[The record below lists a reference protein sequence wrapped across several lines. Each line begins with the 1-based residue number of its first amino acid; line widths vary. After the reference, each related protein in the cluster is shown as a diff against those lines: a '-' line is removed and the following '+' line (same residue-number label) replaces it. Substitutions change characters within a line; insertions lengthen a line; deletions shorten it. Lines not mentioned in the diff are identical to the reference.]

1 MAFVKTHQP
10 CPSCDSSDALSVNED
25 GSSFCFACQE
35 HTPPSSYR
43 PPPER
48 KKPMEATTLPTPSKE
63 TPVEAIN
70 ALAGRYHSLPTP
82 AIGSRR
88 ISLATCERYGLVSD
102 GSNEVWFPYHN
113 AEGKFCAVKKRT
125 IADKKFFI
133 EGDWKNT
140 TLFGQQCFTKGGKY
154 VTIVEGE
161 YDALAVFQMLG
172 SKWPVIS
179 IKSGAGGA
187 LKDCKAQYEWLNS
200 FENIVLCF
208 DSDEPGQQ
216 ATNQVASLFGSK
228 AKVFKPVDGFKDGC
242 DWLLAGKEKEFI
254 DRWWSAERHMPD
266 GIVAGSSLWDTVSKP
281 LDKAE
286 VSYPFEGLNKL
297 TYGIRKG
304 ELVTVTAGS
313 GLGKSQFL
321 REIIWHILCK
331 TQDNIG
337 LMFLEESVRKT
348 GLSLMSLAANKPL
361 HLPDTEAT
369 DEEKKDAFNA
379 TLGTDRLYMFDHF
392 GSTNIENIVSR
403 TEEFARAF
411 GCGYIFL
418 DHVSI
423 VVSAQDNGDE
433 RKALDRV
440 MTELRTLVQ
449 KTGVSLII
457 VSHLKRPDSKGH
469 EEGAATSLAQ
479 LRGSG
484 SIAQLS
490 DMVIGL
496 ERNGQAEDE
505 TERNTTKVR
514 VLKNRFSGITG
525 PACHL
530 LYSKDSGRMLEI
542 EEEKL

>member
-35 HTPPSSYR
+35 HTPP
-43 PPPER
+43 ER
-48 KKPMEATTLPTPSKE
+48 KKHMEATTLPTPSKE

-70 ALAGRYHSLPTP
+70 ALAGLYHSLPTP

-102 GSNEVWFPYHN
+102 GSKEVWFPYHN
-113 AEGKFCAVKKRT
+113 EEGKFCAVKKRS

-133 EGDWKNT
+133 EGDWKST

-172 SKWPVIS
+172 SKWPVVS

-200 FENIVLCF
+200 FENIVVCF

-228 AKVFKPVDGFKDGC
+228 VKVFKPVEGYKDGC

-449 KTGVSLII
+449 KTGISLII
-457 VSHLKRPDSKGH
+457 VSHLKRPDTKGH

-530 LYSKDSGRMLEI
+530 LYSKDSGRMMEV

>member
-35 HTPPSSYR
+35 HTPP
-43 PPPER
+43 ER
-48 KKPMEATTLPTPSKE
+48 KKHMEATTLPTPSKE
-63 TPVEAIN
+63 TPVEAIK
-70 ALAGRYHSLPTP
+70 ALAGHYYSLPTP

-102 GSNEVWFPYHN
+102 GTKEVWFPYHN
-113 AEGKFCAVKKRT
+113 EEGKFCAVKKRS

-133 EGDWKNT
+133 EGDWKST

-154 VTIVEGE
+154 VTVVEGE

-172 SKWPVIS
+172 SKWPVVS

-187 LKDCKAQYEWLNS
+187 LKDCKSQYEWLNS
-200 FENIVLCF
+200 FENIVVCF

-228 AKVFKPVDGFKDGC
+228 VKVFKPVDGYKDGC

-254 DRWWSAERHMPD
+254 DRWWTAERHMPD
-266 GIVAGSSLWDTVSKP
+266 GIVAGSSLWEQVSKP

-331 TQDNIG
+331 TQENIG

-379 TLGTDRLYMFDHF
+379 TLGTDRLFMFDHF
-392 GSTNIENIVSR
+392 GSTNIENIVNR

-411 GCGYIFL
+411 GCGYVFL

-449 KTGVSLII
+449 KTGISLII
-457 VSHLKRPDSKGH
+457 VSHLKRPDTKGH

-505 TERNTTKVR
+505 KERNTTKVR

-525 PACHL
+525 PACQL

-542 EEEKL
+542 EEDKL

>member
-25 GSSFCFACQE
+25 GSSFCFACST
-35 HTPPSSYR
+35 HTPSN
-43 PPPER
+43 E
-48 KKPMEATTLPTPSKE
+48 KKHMEATTLPTPSKE
-63 TPVEAIN
+63 TPVEAIK
-70 ALAGRYHSLPTP
+70 ALAGHYYSLPTP

-88 ISLATCERYGLVSD
+88 ISLATCERYGVVTDSA
-102 GSNEVWFPYHN
+102 NQVEVWFPYHN
-113 AEGKFCAVKKRT
+113 AEGKFCAVKKRSV
-125 IADKKFFI
+125 AEKKFFI
-133 EGDWKNT
+133 EGNWKNT

-172 SKWPVIS
+172 SKWPVVS

-228 AKVFKPVDGFKDGC
+228 AKVFKPVDGYKDGC

-505 TERNTTKVR
+505 KERNTTKVR

-525 PACHL
+525 PACQL

-542 EEEKL
+542 EEDKL

>member
-1 MAFVKTHQP
+1 MAFAKTHQP

-35 HTPPSSYR
+35 YSPV
-43 PPPER
+43 ER
-48 KKPMEATTLPTPSKE
+48 KKHMEATTLPAPSKE

-102 GSNEVWFPYHN
+102 GAKEVWFPYYT
-113 AEGKFCAVKKRT
+113 ADGKFCAVKKRT
-125 IADKKFFI
+125 IADKRFVI
-133 EGDWKNT
+133 DGNWKDT

-172 SKWPVIS
+172 SKWPVVS

-187 LKDCKAQYEWLNS
+187 LKDCKGQYEWLNS
-200 FENIVLCF
+200 FENIVICF

-228 AKVFKPVDGFKDGC
+228 AKVFKPVEGYKDGC
-242 DWLLAGKEKEFI
+242 DWLVAGKEKEFI

-266 GIVAGSSLWDTVSKP
+266 GIVAGSSLWDTVNKP

-331 TQDNIG
+331 TQDNVG

-379 TLGTDRLYMFDHF
+379 TLGTDRLFMFDHF
-392 GSTNIENIVSR
+392 GSTNIENIISR

-411 GCGYIFL
+411 GCGFVFL

-449 KTGVSLII
+449 RTGISLIL
-457 VSHLKRPDSKGH
+457 VSHLKRPDNKGH

-496 ERNGQAEDE
+496 ERNGQAENE
-505 TERNTTKVR
+505 KERNTTKVR

-525 PACHL
+525 PACQL

>member
-35 HTPPSSYR
+35 HTPP
-43 PPPER
+43 ER
-48 KKPMEATTLPTPSKE
+48 KKPMEATALPAPSKE

-70 ALAGRYHSLPTP
+70 ALAGQYHSLPTP

-102 GSNEVWFPYHN
+102 GSREVWFPYHN
-113 AEGKFCAVKKRT
+113 EDGKFCAVKKRS

-133 EGDWKNT
+133 EGDWKST

-172 SKWPVIS
+172 SKWPVVS

-200 FENIVLCF
+200 FENIVVCF

-228 AKVFKPVDGFKDGC
+228 VKTFKPVDGYKDGC

-266 GIVAGSSLWDTVSKP
+266 GIVAGSTLWEQVSKP

-321 REIIWHILCK
+321 REIVWHILCK
-331 TQDNIG
+331 TKENVG

-369 DEEKKDAFNA
+369 DEEKRDAFNA
-379 TLGTDRLYMFDHF
+379 TLGTDRLFMFDHF
-392 GSTNIENIVSR
+392 GSTNIENIVNR

-418 DHVSI
+418 DHISI
-423 VVSAQDNGDE
+423 VISAQDNGDE

-449 KTGVSLII
+449 KTGISLII
-457 VSHLKRPDSKGH
+457 VSHLKRPDNKGH

-505 TERNTTKVR
+505 KERNTTKVR

-525 PACHL
+525 PACQL
-530 LYSKDSGRMLEI
+530 LYSKDSGRMLEL

>member
-35 HTPPSSYR
+35 HTPP
-43 PPPER
+43 ER
-48 KKPMEATTLPTPSKE
+48 KKHMEATTLPTPSKE
-63 TPVEAIN
+63 TPVEAIK
-70 ALAGRYHSLPTP
+70 ALAGHYYSLPTP

-102 GSNEVWFPYHN
+102 GTKEVWFPYHN
-113 AEGKFCAVKKRT
+113 EEGKFCAVKKRS

-133 EGDWKNT
+133 EGDWKST

-172 SKWPVIS
+172 SKWPVVS

-187 LKDCKAQYEWLNS
+187 LKDCKSQYEWLNS
-200 FENIVLCF
+200 FENIVVCF

-228 AKVFKPVDGFKDGC
+228 VKVFKPVEGYKDGC

-266 GIVAGSSLWDTVSKP
+266 GIVAGSSLWEQVSKP

-331 TQDNIG
+331 TQENIG

-361 HLPDTEAT
+361 HLPDTEVT

-379 TLGTDRLYMFDHF
+379 TLGTDRLFMFDHF
-392 GSTNIENIVSR
+392 GSTNIENIVNR

-449 KTGVSLII
+449 KTGISLII
-457 VSHLKRPDSKGH
+457 VSHLKRPDTKGH

-505 TERNTTKVR
+505 KERNTTKVR

-525 PACHL
+525 PACQL

-542 EEEKL
+542 EEDKL

>member
-25 GSSFCFACQE
+25 GSSFCFACST
-35 HTPPSSYR
+35 HTPSN
-43 PPPER
+43 E
-48 KKPMEATTLPTPSKE
+48 KKHMEATTLPTHSKE
-63 TPVEAIN
+63 TPVEAIK
-70 ALAGRYHSLPTP
+70 ALAGHYYSLPTP

-102 GSNEVWFPYHN
+102 GSKEVWFPYHN
-113 AEGKFCAVKKRT
+113 EEGKFCAVKKRS

-133 EGDWKNT
+133 EGDWKST

-172 SKWPVIS
+172 SKWPVVS

-200 FENIVLCF
+200 FENIVVCF

-228 AKVFKPVDGFKDGC
+228 VKVFKPVDGYKDGC

-449 KTGVSLII
+449 KTGISLII
-457 VSHLKRPDSKGH
+457 VSHLKRPDTKGH

-505 TERNTTKVR
+505 KERNTTKVR

-542 EEEKL
+542 EEDRL

>member
-35 HTPPSSYR
+35 HTPP
-43 PPPER
+43 ER
-48 KKPMEATTLPTPSKE
+48 KKHMEATTLPTTSKE
-63 TPVEAIN
+63 TPVEAIK
-70 ALAGRYHSLPTP
+70 ALAGHYYSLPTP

-102 GSNEVWFPYHN
+102 GTKEVWFPYHN
-113 AEGKFCAVKKRT
+113 EEGKFCAVKKRS

-133 EGDWKNT
+133 EGDWKST

-172 SKWPVIS
+172 SKWPVVS

-187 LKDCKAQYEWLNS
+187 LKDCKSQYEWLNS
-200 FENIVLCF
+200 FENIVVCF

-228 AKVFKPVDGFKDGC
+228 VKVFKPVEGYKDGC

-266 GIVAGSSLWDTVSKP
+266 GIVAGSSLWEQVSKP

-331 TQDNIG
+331 TQENIG

-361 HLPDTEAT
+361 HLPDTEVT

-379 TLGTDRLYMFDHF
+379 TLGTDRLFMFDHF
-392 GSTNIENIVSR
+392 GSTNIENIVNR

-411 GCGYIFL
+411 GCGYVFL

-449 KTGVSLII
+449 KTGISLII
-457 VSHLKRPDSKGH
+457 VSHLKRPDTKGH

-505 TERNTTKVR
+505 KERNTTKVR

-525 PACHL
+525 PACQL

-542 EEEKL
+542 EEDKL

>member
-43 PPPER
+43 PPSER

-88 ISLATCERYGLVSD
+88 ISLATCDRYGLVSD

-228 AKVFKPVDGFKDGC
+228 AKVFKPVDGYKDGC

-361 HLPDTEAT
+361 HLPDTEAS

-530 LYSKDSGRMLEI
+530 LYSKDSGRMMEV

>member
-1 MAFVKTHQP
+1 MAFAQTHQP

-25 GSSFCFACQE
+25 GSTFCFACNT
-35 HTPPSSYR
+35 HTPS
-43 PPPER
+43 ER
-48 KKPMEATTLPTPSKE
+48 KKHMEATTLPTPLKE
-63 TPVEAIN
+63 THSEAFKAIS
-70 ALAGRYHSLPTP
+70 GDYYSLPTP

-88 ISLATCERYGLVSD
+88 ISLATCERYGVVTD
-102 GSNEVWFPYHN
+102 GKNEVWFPYHTE
-113 AEGKFCAVKKRT
+113 EGKMVAVKKRL
-125 IADKKFFI
+125 ISDKKFFI

-140 TLFGQQCFTKGGKY
+140 TLFGQNLFTKGGKY

-172 SKWPVIS
+172 SKFPVVS

-187 LKDCKAQYEWLNS
+187 LKDCKANYEWLNS
-200 FENIVLCF
+200 FENIVVCF
-208 DSDEPGQQ
+208 DSDEPGQT
-216 ATNQVASLFGSK
+216 ASNQVATLFGSK
-228 AKVFKPVDGFKDGC
+228 AKVFKPVDGYKDGC
-242 DWLLAGKEKEFI
+242 DWLLASKEKEFI
-254 DRWWSAERHMPD
+254 DRWWSAERFMPD
-266 GIVAGSSLWDTVSKP
+266 GIVAGSSLWDTVNKP

-361 HLPDTEAT
+361 HLPDTEVS
-369 DEEKKDAFNA
+369 DQEKKDAFDA

-505 TERNTTKVR
+505 RERNTTKVR

-525 PACHL
+525 PACQL
-530 LYSKDSGRMLEI
+530 LYSKESGRMMEI

>member
-35 HTPPSSYR
+35 HTPP
-43 PPPER
+43 ER
-48 KKPMEATTLPTPSKE
+48 KKHMEATTLPTPSKE
-63 TPVEAIN
+63 TPVEAIK
-70 ALAGRYHSLPTP
+70 ALAGHYYSLPTP

-102 GSNEVWFPYHN
+102 GTKEVWFPYHN
-113 AEGKFCAVKKRT
+113 EEGKFCAVKKRS

-133 EGDWKNT
+133 EGDWKST

-172 SKWPVIS
+172 SKWPVVS

-187 LKDCKAQYEWLNS
+187 LKDCKSQYEWLNS
-200 FENIVLCF
+200 FENIVVCF

-228 AKVFKPVDGFKDGC
+228 VKVFKPVDGYKDGC

-266 GIVAGSSLWDTVSKP
+266 GIVAGSSLWDQVSKP

-321 REIIWHILCK
+321 REIVWHILCK
-331 TQDNIG
+331 TQENIG

-369 DEEKKDAFNA
+369 DEEKRDAFNA
-379 TLGTDRLYMFDHF
+379 TLGTDRLFMFDHF
-392 GSTNIENIVSR
+392 GSTNIENIVNR

-449 KTGVSLII
+449 KTGISLII
-457 VSHLKRPDSKGH
+457 VSHLKRPDTKGH

-505 TERNTTKVR
+505 KERNTTKVR

-525 PACHL
+525 PACQL

-542 EEEKL
+542 EEDKL

>member
-35 HTPPSSYR
+35 HTPP
-43 PPPER
+43 ER
-48 KKPMEATTLPTPSKE
+48 KKPMEATTLPAPSKE

-70 ALAGRYHSLPTP
+70 ALAGLYHSLPTP

-102 GSNEVWFPYHN
+102 GSKEVWFPYHN
-113 AEGKFCAVKKRT
+113 EEGKFCAVKKRS

-133 EGDWKNT
+133 EGDWKST

-172 SKWPVIS
+172 SKWPVVS

-200 FENIVLCF
+200 FENIVVCF

-228 AKVFKPVDGFKDGC
+228 VKVFKPVEGYKDGC

-361 HLPDTEAT
+361 HLPDIEAT

-449 KTGVSLII
+449 KTGISLII
-457 VSHLKRPDSKGH
+457 VSHLKRPDTKGH

-505 TERNTTKVR
+505 KERNTTKVR

-530 LYSKDSGRMLEI
+530 LYSKDSGRMMEV

>member
-25 GSSFCFACQE
+25 GSSFCFACQT
-35 HTPPSSYR
+35 HTPS
-43 PPPER
+43 ER
-48 KKPMEATTLPTPSKE
+48 KNHMEATTLPTTSKE
-63 TPVEAIN
+63 THSEAFKAIS
-70 ALAGRYHSLPTP
+70 GDYYSLPTP

-88 ISLATCERYGLVSD
+88 ISLATCERYGLVTD
-102 GSNEVWFPYHN
+102 GKNEVWFPYHN
-113 AEGKFCAVKKRT
+113 DEGKMVAVKKRL
-125 IADKKFFI
+125 ISDKKFFI
-133 EGDWKNT
+133 EGEWKST
-140 TLFGQQCFTKGGKY
+140 GLFGQNLFTKGGKY

-161 YDALAVFQMLG
+161 YDALAVYQMLG
-172 SKWPVIS
+172 SKFPVVS

-200 FENIVLCF
+200 FENIVVCF
-208 DSDEPGQQ
+208 DSDEPGQT
-216 ATNQVASLFGSK
+216 ASTQVATLFGSK
-228 AKVFKPVDGFKDGC
+228 AKVFKPVEGFKDGC
-242 DWLLAGKEKEFI
+242 DWLLASKEKEFI
-254 DRWWSAERHMPD
+254 DRWWSAERFMPD
-266 GIVAGSSLWDTVSKP
+266 GIVAGSSLWDVVNKP

-321 REIIWHILCK
+321 REIVWHILCK

-361 HLPDTEAT
+361 HLPDTEVT

-411 GCGYIFL
+411 GCGYVFL

-449 KTGVSLII
+449 KTGISLII

-505 TERNTTKVR
+505 RERNTTKVR

-525 PACHL
+525 PACQL

>member
-1 MAFVKTHQP
+1 MAFAQTHQP

-25 GSSFCFACQE
+25 GSTFCFACNT
-35 HTPPSSYR
+35 HTPS
-43 PPPER
+43 ER
-48 KKPMEATTLPTPSKE
+48 KKHMEATTLPTPLKE
-63 TPVEAIN
+63 THSEAFKAIS
-70 ALAGRYHSLPTP
+70 GDYYSLPTP

-88 ISLATCERYGLVSD
+88 ISLATCERYGVVTD
-102 GSNEVWFPYHN
+102 GKNEVWFPYHTE
-113 AEGKFCAVKKRT
+113 EGKMVAVKKRL
-125 IADKKFFI
+125 ISDKKFFI

-140 TLFGQQCFTKGGKY
+140 TLFGQNLFTKGGKY

-172 SKWPVIS
+172 SKFPVVS

-187 LKDCKAQYEWLNS
+187 LKDCKANYEWLNS
-200 FENIVLCF
+200 FENIVVCF
-208 DSDEPGQQ
+208 DSDEPGQT
-216 ATNQVASLFGSK
+216 ASNQVATLFGSK
-228 AKVFKPVDGFKDGC
+228 AKVFKPVDGYKDGC
-242 DWLLAGKEKEFI
+242 DWLLASKEKEFI
-254 DRWWSAERHMPD
+254 DRWWSSERFMPD
-266 GIVAGSSLWDTVSKP
+266 GIVAGSSLWDTVNKP

-361 HLPDTEAT
+361 HLPDTEVS
-369 DEEKKDAFNA
+369 DQEKKDAFDA

-505 TERNTTKVR
+505 RERNTTKVR

-525 PACHL
+525 PACQL
-530 LYSKDSGRMLEI
+530 LYSKDSGRMMEI
-542 EEEKL
+542 EEDKL